1 MAREKLGKKK
11 CTVAFPP
18 EMIEEIKAEAAKE
31 GMQWTTLVP
40 ALCRVGLNLRKKAA
54 A

>member
-11 CTVAFPP
+11 STVAFPP
-18 EMIEEIKAEAAKE
+18 DMIEEIKAEAAKD
-31 GMQWTTLVP
+31 GVQWTTLVP
-40 ALCRVGLNLRKKAA
+40 QLCRVALNLRKKAA